1 MSQEYTEDKEVKL
14 TKLSSGRRLLEA
26 MLILCSLFAIW
37 LMAALLSFNPS
48 DPSWSQTAW
57 HEPIH
62 NLGGAP
68 GAWLADT
75 LFFIFGVMAYT
86 IPVIIIGGCWFAW
99 RHQENDEYIDYFA
112 VSLRLIGALALI
124 LTSCGLAAINAD
136 DIWYFASGGV
146 IGSLLSTTL
155 QPLLHS
161 SGGTIALLCI
171 WAAGLTLF
179 TGWSWVSIAE
189 KLGGGI
195 LSVLT
200 FASNRTRR
208 DDTWVD
214 EGEYEDD
221 EEEYDDEEAAR
232 PQESR
237 RARILRSALA
247 RRKRLAEKFT
257 NPMGRKT
264 DAALFSGKRMDDGE
278 EVVQY
283 SASGA
288 PVAADDVLFSGASA
302 ARPAEDDVLFSGAS
316 AVRPGDFDPYDPL
329 LNGHSIA
336 EPVSAAAAATAAP
349 QAWAESPVGHHG
361 AAPAYQPEASYPPQ
375 QAYQPEPAPFQQAA
389 YQPPAGQTAPQA
401 YQPEPA
407 PYQQPVYD
415 PRAGQPAPQA
425 YQPEPA
431 PYQQPVY
438 DPRAGQP
445 APQAYQPEPAPYQQP
460 AYDPQAGQPA
470 PQAYQPEPA
479 PYQQP
484 AYDPQAGQPAPQAYQ
499 PEPAPY
505 QQPAYDPHAG
515 QPAPQAYQPEPA
527 PYQQPAYDPYAGQP
541 APQTYQQPAYD
552 PNAGQ
557 LAPQTYQQPAYDPN
571 AGQPAPQPYQPE
583 PAAYQPQSAPVPP
596 PEPEPEV
603 VQEEVKRPPLYYFE
617 EVEEKRARERELL
630 ASWYQPIPEP
640 ESPIATKPLTP
651 PTTASKP
658 PVETTVVSAVAAGVH
673 QATAASGGA
682 AAATSS
688 TAASAAATPLF
699 SPASSGPRVQVKE
712 GIGPKL
718 PRPNRVRVPTR
729 RELASYGIKLPS
741 QREAEQRARQAER
754 DPHYDDEL
762 LSDEE
767 ADAMEQDELARQ
779 FAATQQ
785 QRYGHRW
792 EDDNATDDDEADA
805 AAEAE
810 LARQFAATQQQRY
823 ATEQPPG
830 ANPFSPADYE
840 FSPMKTLVN
849 DGPSEPLFTPT
860 PEVQPQQP
868 AQRYQ
873 QPAAAPQQ
881 GYQPAQHQPIHHQP
895 VPPQPQSYPT
905 ASQPVQPQQP
915 VAPQGHQ
922 PAAPAPQESLIH
934 PLLMR
939 NGDSRP
945 LQKPTTPLP
954 SLDLL
959 TPPPSEVEPVDT
971 FALEQMA
978 RLVEA
983 RLADFRIKA
992 DVVNYS
998 PGPVITRFEL
1008 NLAPGVKA
1016 ARISNLSRDL
1026 ARSLSTVAV
1035 RVVEVIPGK
1044 PYVGLELPNKKRQ
1057 TVYLREVLD
1066 NAKFRD
1072 NPSPLT
1078 VVLGKDIAGDP
1089 VVADLAKM
1097 PHLLVAGTTGSGK
1110 SVGVNAMIL
1119 SMLYKAQPEDVRFIM
1134 IDPKMLELS
1143 VYEGIPH
1150 LLTEVVTDM
1159 KDAANAL
1166 RWSVNEMERRYKLM
1180 SALGVRNLAG
1190 YNEKIAEAA
1199 RMGRPIPDPY
1209 WKPGDSMDAVHPVLE
1224 KLPYIV
1230 VLVDEF
1236 ADLMMTVGKKVEEL
1250 IARLAQKARAA
1261 GIHLV
1266 LATQRPSVDVIT
1278 GLIKANIPTRIAFT
1292 VSSKID
1298 SRTILDQGGA
1308 ESLLGMGDMLYS
1320 GPNSTT
1326 PVRVHGAFVRDQEVH
1341 AVVQDWKARGRPQYV
1356 DGITSDSESE
1366 GGGGGFDGGEELD
1379 PLFDQAVNFVTEKRK
1394 ASISGVQRQ
1403 FRIGYNRAAR
1413 IIEQMEAQ
1421 GIVSE
1426 QGHNGNRE
1434 VLAPPPFE

>member
-1 MSQEYTEDKEVKL
+1 MSQEYTEDKDVTL

-26 MLILCSLFAIW
+26 LLILIALFAVW

-62 NLGGAP
+62 NLGGIP

-86 IPVIIIGGCWFAW
+86 IPVIIVGGCWFAW
-99 RHQENDEYIDYFA
+99 RHQASDEYVDYFA
-112 VSLRLIGALALI
+112 VSLRIIGVLALI

-161 SGGTIALLCI
+161 SGGTLTLLCI

-189 KLGGGI
+189 KLGGWLLNI
-195 LSVLT
+195 LT

-214 EGEYEDD
+214 DEEYED
-221 EEEYDDEEAAR
+221 EEESVDAADGK
-232 PQESR
+232 PHESR
-237 RARILRSALA
+237 RARILRGALA

-257 NPMGRKT
+257 NPLGRHT
-264 DAALFSGKRMDDGE
+264 DAALFSGKRMDDE
-278 EVVQY
+278 DEIEY
-283 SASGA
+283 SARGV
-288 PVAADDVLFSGASA
+288 VADPNDVLFSGNRATL
-302 ARPAEDDVLFSGAS
+302 PEYDEL
-316 AVRPGDFDPYDPL
+316 DPL
-329 LNGHSIA
+329 LNGHSVT
-336 EPVSAAAAATAAP
+336 EPVAAAAAATTAAQAWSAPVDPLLQTSPVTNTVMEQPAPAVAWQSAPGPQTGDAAIAPTPKGYPQPAQYAQPPVQQPYEPWQQPVVEESPQPQYYAP
-349 QAWAESPVGHHG
+349 QPEPV
-361 AAPAYQPEASYPPQ
+361 YQPEPVLQPVYQ
-375 QAYQPEPAPFQQAA
+375 QDPTSQQNATFQQPAYQPEPAPQPVYQQESI
-389 YQPPAGQTAPQA
+389 PQ
-401 YQPEPA
+401 QSTTF
-407 PYQQPVYD
+407 QQPVVE
-415 PRAGQPAPQA
+415 QPL
-425 YQPEPA
+425 
-431 PYQQPVY
+431 V
-438 DPRAGQP
+438 
-445 APQAYQPEPAPYQQP
+445 
-460 AYDPQAGQPA
+460 
-470 PQAYQPEPA
+470 
-479 PYQQP
+479 
-484 AYDPQAGQPAPQAYQ
+484 
-499 PEPAPY
+499 
-505 QQPAYDPHAG
+505 
-515 QPAPQAYQPEPA
+515 
-527 PYQQPAYDPYAGQP
+527 
-541 APQTYQQPAYD
+541 
-552 PNAGQ
+552 
-557 LAPQTYQQPAYDPN
+557 
-571 AGQPAPQPYQPE
+571 
-583 PAAYQPQSAPVPP
+583 V
-596 PEPEPEV
+596 EPEPV
-603 VQEEVKRPPLYYFE
+603 VEEVKPTRPPLYYFE
-617 EVEEKRARERELL
+617 EVEEKRAREREQL
-630 ASWYQPIPEP
+630 AAWYQPIPEP
-640 ESPIATKPLTP
+640 AQEPERIKPSTP
-651 PTTASKP
+651 SMPTTASIP
-658 PVETTVVSAVAAGVH
+658 PVESVAAVAPLAAGVKS
-673 QATAASGGA
+673 AALGAGA
-682 AAATSS
+682 AAA
-688 TAASAAATPLF
+688 APVF
-699 SPASSGPRVQVKE
+699 SLAGSGAPRPQVKE
-712 GIGPKL
+712 GIGPQL

-741 QREAEQRARQAER
+741 QRMAEEKAREEQLDTDA
-754 DPHYDDEL
+754 YNDDEM
-762 LSDEE
+762 
-767 ADAMEQDELARQ
+767 DAMQQDELARQ
-779 FAATQQ
+779 FAQSQQ
-785 QRYGHRW
+785 HRYG
-792 EDDNATDDDEADA
+792 EEYQDDTHQTDDEDS

-810 LARQFAATQQQRY
+810 LARQFASSQQQRY
-823 ATEQPPG
+823 SGEQPAG
-830 ANPFSPADYE
+830 ANPFSLDDFE
-840 FSPMKTLVN
+840 FSPMKTLV
-849 DGPSEPLFTPT
+849 DEGPHEPLFTPGVM
-860 PEVQPQQP
+860 PEPAPQYQEPVAPQQH
-868 AQRYQ
+868 YQ
-873 QPAAAPQQ
+873 QPA
-881 GYQPAQHQPIHHQP
+881 
-895 VPPQPQSYPT
+895 
-905 ASQPVQPQQP
+905 QP
-915 VAPQGHQ
+915 VAPQQHYQQ
-922 PAAPAPQESLIH
+922 PAQPVAPQQHYQQPAQPVAPQQHYQQPAQPVAPQQHYQQPAQPVAPQQHYQQPAQPVAPQQHYQQPAQPVTPPPQDSLIH

-945 LQKPTTPLP
+945 AHRPSTPLP

-959 TPPPSEVEPVDT
+959 TPPPSEVEPIDT

-1026 ARSLSTVAV
+1026 ARSLSTAAV

-1072 NPSPLT
+1072 NSSPLT
-1078 VVLGKDIAGDP
+1078 VVLGKDIAGEP

-1209 WKPGDSMDAVHPVLE
+1209 WKPGDSMDVQHPVLE

-1320 GPNSTT
+1320 APNSTI
-1326 PVRVHGAFVRDQEVH
+1326 PVRVHGAFVRDEEVH

-1379 PLFDQAVNFVTEKRK
+1379 PLFDQAVNFVTQKRK

>member
-1 MSQEYTEDKEVKL
+1 MSQEYTEDKEVTL

-26 MLILCSLFAIW
+26 LLILIVLFAVW

-62 NLGGAP
+62 NLGGMP

-86 IPVIIIGGCWFAW
+86 IPVIIVGGCWFAW
-99 RHQENDEYIDYFA
+99 RHQSSDEYIDYFA
-112 VSLRLIGALALI
+112 VSLRIIGVLALI

-161 SGGTIALLCI
+161 SGGTIALLCV

-179 TGWSWVSIAE
+179 TGWSWVTIAE
-189 KLGGGI
+189 KLGGWI
-195 LSVLT
+195 LNILT

-214 EGEYEDD
+214 EDEYEDD
-221 EEEYDDEEAAR
+221 EEYEDENHGK
-232 PQESR
+232 QHESR
-237 RARILRSALA
+237 RARILRGALA
-247 RRKRLAEKFT
+247 RRKRLAEKFI
-257 NPMGRKT
+257 NPMGRQT
-264 DAALFSGKRMDDGE
+264 DAALFSGKRMDDDE
-278 EVVQY
+278 EITY
-283 SASGA
+283 TARG
-288 PVAADDVLFSGASA
+288 VAADPDDVLFSGNRATQ
-302 ARPAEDDVLFSGAS
+302 PEYDE
-316 AVRPGDFDPYDPL
+316 YDPL
-329 LNGHSIA
+329 LNGAPIT
-336 EPVSAAAAATAAP
+336 EPVAVAAAATTATQSWAAP
-349 QAWAESPVGHHG
+349 VEPVTQTPPVASVDVPPAQPTVAWQPVPGPQTG
-361 AAPAYQPEASYPPQ
+361 EPVIAPAPEGYPQ
-375 QAYQPEPAPFQQAA
+375 QSQYAQPAVQYNEPL
-389 YQPPAGQTAPQA
+389 
-401 YQPEPA
+401 
-407 PYQQPVYD
+407 QQPVQPQQPYYA
-415 PRAGQPAPQA
+415 PAAEQPAQ
-425 YQPEPA
+425 QPYYAPA
-431 PYQQPVY
+431 PEQPV
-438 DPRAGQP
+438 AGNAWQAEEQQSTF
-445 APQAYQPEPAPYQQP
+445 APQSTYQTE
-460 AYDPQAGQPA
+460 
-470 PQAYQPEPA
+470 
-479 PYQQP
+479 
-484 AYDPQAGQPAPQAYQ
+484 
-499 PEPAPY
+499 
-505 QQPAYDPHAG
+505 
-515 QPAPQAYQPEPA
+515 
-527 PYQQPAYDPYAGQP
+527 
-541 APQTYQQPAYD
+541 QTYQQPAAQE
-552 PNAGQ
+552 P
-557 LAPQTYQQPAYDPN
+557 LYQQP
-571 AGQPAPQPYQPE
+571 QPVEQQP
-583 PAAYQPQSAPVPP
+583 VV
-596 PEPEPEV
+596 EPEPV
-603 VQEEVKRPPLYYFE
+603 VEETKPARPPLYYFE
-617 EVEEKRARERELL
+617 EVEEKRAREREQL
-630 ASWYQPIPEP
+630 AAWYQPIPEP
-640 ESPIATKPLTP
+640 VKEPEPIKSSLKAPSV
-651 PTTASKP
+651 AAVP
-658 PVETTVVSAVAAGVH
+658 PVEAAAAVSPL
-673 QATAASGGA
+673 ASGVKKATLATGA
-682 AAATSS
+682 AATV
-688 TAASAAATPLF
+688 AAPVF
-699 SPASSGPRVQVKE
+699 SLANSGGPRPQVKE
-712 GIGPKL
+712 GIGPQL
-718 PRPNRVRVPTR
+718 PRPKRIRVPTR

-741 QREAEQRARQAER
+741 QRAAEEKAREAQRNQY
-754 DPHYDDEL
+754 DSGDQYNDDEI
-762 LSDEE
+762 
-767 ADAMEQDELARQ
+767 DAMQQDELARQ
-779 FAATQQ
+779 FAQTQQ
-785 QRYGHRW
+785 QRYGEQYQHDVPVNA
-792 EDDNATDDDEADA
+792 EDADA

-810 LARQFAATQQQRY
+810 LARQFAQTQQQRY
-823 ATEQPPG
+823 SGEQPAG
-830 ANPFSPADYE
+830 ANPFSLDDFE
-840 FSPMKTLVN
+840 FSPMKALLD
-849 DGPSEPLFTPT
+849 DGPHEPLFTPIVE
-860 PEVQPQQP
+860 PVQ
-868 AQRYQ
+868 
-873 QPAAAPQQ
+873 
-881 GYQPAQHQPIHHQP
+881 
-895 VPPQPQSYPT
+895 
-905 ASQPVQPQQP
+905 QPQQP
-915 VAPQGHQ
+915 VAPQQQYQQ
-922 PAAPAPQESLIH
+922 PQQPVAPQQQYQQPQQPVAPQQQYQQPQQPVAPQPQDTLLH

-945 LQKPTTPLP
+945 LHKPTTPLP

-1078 VVLGKDIAGDP
+1078 VVLGKDIAGEP

-1166 RWSVNEMERRYKLM
+1166 RWCVNEMERRYKLM

-1190 YNEKIAEAA
+1190 YNEKIAEAD
-1199 RMGRPIPDPY
+1199 RMMRPIPDPY
-1209 WKPGDSMDAVHPVLE
+1209 WKPGDSMDAQHPVLKKE
-1224 KLPYIV
+1224 PYIV

-1298 SRTILDQGGA
+1298 SRTILDQAGA

-1320 GPNSTT
+1320 GPNSTL

-1366 GGGGGFDGGEELD
+1366 GGAGGFDGAEELD
-1379 PLFDQAVNFVTEKRK
+1379 PLFDQAVQFVTEKRK

-1434 VLAPPPFE
+1434 VLAPPPFD

>member
-26 MLILCSLFAIW
+26 LLILCSLFAIW

-62 NLGGAP
+62 NIGGIP

-189 KLGGGI
+189 KLGGAI

-214 EGEYEDD
+214 EDEYEDD
-221 EEEYDDEEAAR
+221 EDDYDDAAK

-247 RRKRLAEKFT
+247 RRQRLAEKFS

-264 DAALFSGKRMDDGE
+264 DAALFSGKRMDDAE
-278 EVVQY
+278 EDVQF
-283 SASGA
+283 SANGA

-302 ARPAEDDVLFSGAS
+302 ARPGDADDVLFSGAS
-316 AVRPGDFDPYDPL
+316 AARPGDFDPYDPL

-336 EPVSAAAAATAAP
+336 DPLAVAAAATAAP
-349 QAWAESPVGHHG
+349 QAWAEPVAEQQPVYQPEPSYPQHQ
-361 AAPAYQPEASYPPQ
+361 AYQPEQAPVQQPVYQPEPSYPQHQAYQSEQAPVQQPVHQPEPSYPQ
-375 QAYQPEPAPFQQAA
+375 YQAYQPEQAPVQQPVHQPEASWPPHQAYQPEQAPVQQPVYQPEPSYPQHQAYQPEQAPVQQPVYQPEPSYPQHQAYQPEPAVST
-389 YQPPAGQTAPQA
+389 PAIAPEAPQ
-401 YQPEPA
+401 ED
-407 PYQQPVYD
+407 VK
-415 PRAGQPAPQA
+415 PQ
-425 YQPEPA
+425 
-431 PYQQPVY
+431 
-438 DPRAGQP
+438 
-445 APQAYQPEPAPYQQP
+445 
-460 AYDPQAGQPA
+460 
-470 PQAYQPEPA
+470 
-479 PYQQP
+479 
-484 AYDPQAGQPAPQAYQ
+484 
-499 PEPAPY
+499 
-505 QQPAYDPHAG
+505 
-515 QPAPQAYQPEPA
+515 
-527 PYQQPAYDPYAGQP
+527 
-541 APQTYQQPAYD
+541 
-552 PNAGQ
+552 
-557 LAPQTYQQPAYDPN
+557 
-571 AGQPAPQPYQPE
+571 
-583 PAAYQPQSAPVPP
+583 
-596 PEPEPEV
+596 
-603 VQEEVKRPPLYYFE
+603 RPPMYYFE
-617 EVEEKRARERELL
+617 EVEEKRAREREQL
-630 ASWYQPIPEP
+630 AAWYQPIPEP
-640 ESPIATKPLTP
+640 ASPVATRPVTP
-651 PTTASKP
+651 PPAPSVEAAAVTTL
-658 PVETTVVSAVAAGVH
+658 AAGVQ
-673 QATAASGGA
+673 QATSAGTTAA
-682 AAATSS
+682 
-688 TAASAAATPLF
+688 AASAASSAAPLF
-699 SPASSGPRVQVKE
+699 SPASGGPRAQVKE

-718 PRPNRVRVPTR
+718 PRPNHVRVPTR

-741 QREAEQRARQAER
+741 QRMAEERARKAELNQA
-754 DPHYDDEL
+754 YDDEPL
-762 LSDEE
+762 TDEE
-767 ADAMEQDELARQ
+767 VDALEQDELARQ

-785 QRYGHRW
+785 QRYGEVYAQDE
-792 EDDNATDDDEADA
+792 EDDS

-810 LARQFAATQQQRY
+810 LARQFAASQQQRY
-823 ATEQPPG
+823 SREQPQG
-830 ANPFSPADYE
+830 ATPFSPADYD
-840 FSPMKTLVN
+840 FSPMKALVD
-849 DGPSEPLFTPT
+849 DGPSEPLFTPM
-860 PEVQPQQP
+860 PETQPPAQQYQQP
-868 AQRYQ
+868 VQRYQ
-873 QPAAAPQQ
+873 QPVQPSPVQQ
-881 GYQPAQHQPIHHQP
+881 PYQQPA
-895 VPPQPQSYPT
+895 
-905 ASQPVQPQQP
+905 QPVQPPQMAQQP
-915 VAPQGHQ
+915 QPAAQSYQPQQAPQGHMPQQTVAAQ
-922 PAAPAPQESLIH
+922 PPQDSLIH

-939 NGDSRP
+939 NGNSQPMQR
-945 LQKPTTPLP
+945 PTTPLP

-1026 ARSLSTVAV
+1026 ARSLSTIAV

-1066 NAKFRD
+1066 NTKFRD

-1320 GPNSTT
+1320 GPNSTM

-1366 GGGGGFDGGEELD
+1366 GGSGGFDGGEELD

>member
-1 MSQEYTEDKEVKL
+1 MSQEYTEDKEVTL

-26 MLILCSLFAIW
+26 LLILIVLFAVW

-62 NLGGAP
+62 NLGGMP

-86 IPVIIIGGCWFAW
+86 IPVIIVGGCWFAW
-99 RHQENDEYIDYFA
+99 RHQSSDEYIDYFA
-112 VSLRLIGALALI
+112 VSLRIIGVLALI

-161 SGGTIALLCI
+161 SGGTIALLCV

-179 TGWSWVSIAE
+179 TGWSWVTIAE
-189 KLGGGI
+189 KLGGWI
-195 LSVLT
+195 LNILT

-214 EGEYEDD
+214 EDEYEDD
-221 EEEYDDEEAAR
+221 EEYEDENHGK
-232 PQESR
+232 QHESR
-237 RARILRSALA
+237 RARILRGALA
-247 RRKRLAEKFT
+247 RRKRLAEKFI
-257 NPMGRKT
+257 NPMGRQT
-264 DAALFSGKRMDDGE
+264 DAALFSGKRMDDDE
-278 EVVQY
+278 EITY
-283 SASGA
+283 TARG
-288 PVAADDVLFSGASA
+288 VAADPDDVLFSGNRATQ
-302 ARPAEDDVLFSGAS
+302 PEYDE
-316 AVRPGDFDPYDPL
+316 YDPL
-329 LNGHSIA
+329 LNGAPIT
-336 EPVSAAAAATAAP
+336 EPVAVAAAATTATQSWAAP
-349 QAWAESPVGHHG
+349 VEPVTQTPPVASVDVPPSQPTVAWQPVPGPQTG
-361 AAPAYQPEASYPPQ
+361 EPVIAPAPEGYPQ
-375 QAYQPEPAPFQQAA
+375 QSQYAQPAVQYNEPL
-389 YQPPAGQTAPQA
+389 
-401 YQPEPA
+401 
-407 PYQQPVYD
+407 QQPVQPQQPYYA
-415 PRAGQPAPQA
+415 PAAEQPAQ
-425 YQPEPA
+425 QPYYAPAAEQSVQQPYYATAPEQPAQQPYYAPA
-431 PYQQPVY
+431 PEQPV
-438 DPRAGQP
+438 AGNAWQAEEQQSTF
-445 APQAYQPEPAPYQQP
+445 APQSTYQTE
-460 AYDPQAGQPA
+460 
-470 PQAYQPEPA
+470 
-479 PYQQP
+479 
-484 AYDPQAGQPAPQAYQ
+484 
-499 PEPAPY
+499 
-505 QQPAYDPHAG
+505 
-515 QPAPQAYQPEPA
+515 
-527 PYQQPAYDPYAGQP
+527 
-541 APQTYQQPAYD
+541 QTYQQPAAQE
-552 PNAGQ
+552 P
-557 LAPQTYQQPAYDPN
+557 LYQQPQSVEQ
-571 AGQPAPQPYQPE
+571 QP
-583 PAAYQPQSAPVPP
+583 VV
-596 PEPEPEV
+596 EPEPV
-603 VQEEVKRPPLYYFE
+603 VEETKPARPPLYYFE
-617 EVEEKRARERELL
+617 EVEEKRAREREQL
-630 ASWYQPIPEP
+630 AAWYQPIPEP
-640 ESPIATKPLTP
+640 VKEPEPIKSSLKAPSV
-651 PTTASKP
+651 AAVP
-658 PVETTVVSAVAAGVH
+658 PVEAAAAVSPL
-673 QATAASGGA
+673 ASGVKKATLATGA
-682 AAATSS
+682 AATV
-688 TAASAAATPLF
+688 AAPVF
-699 SPASSGPRVQVKE
+699 SLANSGGPRPQVKE
-712 GIGPKL
+712 GIGPQL
-718 PRPNRVRVPTR
+718 PRPKRIRVPTR

-741 QREAEQRARQAER
+741 QRAAEEKAREAQRNQY
-754 DPHYDDEL
+754 DSGDQYNDDEI
-762 LSDEE
+762 
-767 ADAMEQDELARQ
+767 DAMQQDELARQ
-779 FAATQQ
+779 FAQTQQ
-785 QRYGHRW
+785 QRYGEQYQHDVPVNA
-792 EDDNATDDDEADA
+792 EDADA

-810 LARQFAATQQQRY
+810 LARQFAQTQQQRY
-823 ATEQPPG
+823 SGEQPAG
-830 ANPFSPADYE
+830 ANPFSLDDFE
-840 FSPMKTLVN
+840 FSPMKALLD
-849 DGPSEPLFTPT
+849 DGPHEPLFTPIVE
-860 PEVQPQQP
+860 PVQ
-868 AQRYQ
+868 
-873 QPAAAPQQ
+873 
-881 GYQPAQHQPIHHQP
+881 
-895 VPPQPQSYPT
+895 
-905 ASQPVQPQQP
+905 QPQQP
-915 VAPQGHQ
+915 VAPQQQYQQ
-922 PAAPAPQESLIH
+922 PQQPVPPQQQYQQPQQPVAPQPQYQQPQQQVAPQPQYQQPQQPVAPQPQYQQPQQPVAPQPQYQQPQQPVAPQQQDTLLH

-945 LQKPTTPLP
+945 LHKPTTPLP

-1078 VVLGKDIAGDP
+1078 VVLGKDIAGEP

-1166 RWSVNEMERRYKLM
+1166 RWCVNEMERRYKLM

-1190 YNEKIAEAA
+1190 YNEKIAEAD
-1199 RMGRPIPDPY
+1199 RMMRPIPDPY
-1209 WKPGDSMDAVHPVLE
+1209 WKPGDSMDAQHPVLKKE
-1224 KLPYIV
+1224 PYIV

-1298 SRTILDQGGA
+1298 SRTILDQAGA

-1320 GPNSTT
+1320 GPNSTL

-1366 GGGGGFDGGEELD
+1366 GGAGGFDGAEELD
-1379 PLFDQAVNFVTEKRK
+1379 PLFDQAVQFVTEKRK

-1434 VLAPPPFE
+1434 VLAPPPFD

>member
-1 MSQEYTEDKEVKL
+1 MSQEYTEDKEVTL

-26 MLILCSLFAIW
+26 LLILIVLFAVW

-62 NLGGAP
+62 NLGGMP

-86 IPVIIIGGCWFAW
+86 IPVIIVGGCWFAW
-99 RHQENDEYIDYFA
+99 RHQSSDEYIDYFA
-112 VSLRLIGALALI
+112 VSLRIIGVLALI

-161 SGGTIALLCI
+161 SGGTIALLCV

-179 TGWSWVSIAE
+179 TGWSWVTIAE
-189 KLGGGI
+189 KLGGWI
-195 LSVLT
+195 LNILT

-214 EGEYEDD
+214 EDEYEDD
-221 EEEYDDEEAAR
+221 EEYEDENHGK
-232 PQESR
+232 QHESR
-237 RARILRSALA
+237 RARILRGALA
-247 RRKRLAEKFT
+247 RRKRLAEKFI
-257 NPMGRKT
+257 NPMGRQT
-264 DAALFSGKRMDDGE
+264 DAALFSGKRMDDE
-278 EVVQY
+278 EEITY
-283 SASGA
+283 TARG
-288 PVAADDVLFSGASA
+288 VAADPDDVLFSGNRATQ
-302 ARPAEDDVLFSGAS
+302 PEYDE
-316 AVRPGDFDPYDPL
+316 YDPL
-329 LNGHSIA
+329 LNGAPIT
-336 EPVSAAAAATAAP
+336 EPVAVAAAATTATQSWAAP
-349 QAWAESPVGHHG
+349 VEPVTQTPPVASVDVPPAQPTVAWQPVPGPQTG
-361 AAPAYQPEASYPPQ
+361 EPVIAPAPEGYPQ
-375 QAYQPEPAPFQQAA
+375 QLQYAQPAVQYNEPL
-389 YQPPAGQTAPQA
+389 
-401 YQPEPA
+401 
-407 PYQQPVYD
+407 QQPVQPQQPYYA
-415 PRAGQPAPQA
+415 PAAEQPVQQPYYAPAAEQPVQQPYYATAAEQSAQQPYYAPAPEQSAAGNAWQA
-425 YQPEPA
+425 EE
-431 PYQQPVY
+431 QQSTF
-438 DPRAGQP
+438 
-445 APQAYQPEPAPYQQP
+445 APQSTYQTE
-460 AYDPQAGQPA
+460 
-470 PQAYQPEPA
+470 
-479 PYQQP
+479 
-484 AYDPQAGQPAPQAYQ
+484 
-499 PEPAPY
+499 
-505 QQPAYDPHAG
+505 
-515 QPAPQAYQPEPA
+515 
-527 PYQQPAYDPYAGQP
+527 
-541 APQTYQQPAYD
+541 QTYQQPAAQE
-552 PNAGQ
+552 P
-557 LAPQTYQQPAYDPN
+557 LYQQP
-571 AGQPAPQPYQPE
+571 QPVEQQP
-583 PAAYQPQSAPVPP
+583 VV
-596 PEPEPEV
+596 EPEPV
-603 VQEEVKRPPLYYFE
+603 VEETKPARPPLYYFE
-617 EVEEKRARERELL
+617 EVEEKRAREREQL
-630 ASWYQPIPEP
+630 AAWYQPIPEP
-640 ESPIATKPLTP
+640 VKEPEPIKSSLKAPSV
-651 PTTASKP
+651 AAVP
-658 PVETTVVSAVAAGVH
+658 PVEAAAAVSPLVSGVKK
-673 QATAASGGA
+673 ATLATGA
-682 AAATSS
+682 AATV
-688 TAASAAATPLF
+688 AAPVFSLANSA
-699 SPASSGPRVQVKE
+699 GPRPQVKE
-712 GIGPKL
+712 GIGPQL
-718 PRPNRVRVPTR
+718 PRPKRIRVPTR

-741 QREAEQRARQAER
+741 QRAAEEKAREAQRNQY
-754 DPHYDDEL
+754 DSGDHYNDDEI
-762 LSDEE
+762 
-767 ADAMEQDELARQ
+767 DAMQQDELARQ
-779 FAATQQ
+779 FAQTQQ
-785 QRYGHRW
+785 QRYGEQYQHDVPANA
-792 EDDNATDDDEADA
+792 EDADA

-810 LARQFAATQQQRY
+810 LARQFAQTQQQRY
-823 ATEQPPG
+823 SGEQPAG
-830 ANPFSPADYE
+830 ANPFTLDDFE
-840 FSPMKTLVN
+840 FSPMKALLD
-849 DGPSEPLFTPT
+849 DGPHEPLFTPIVE
-860 PEVQPQQP
+860 PVQQPQQP
-868 AQRYQ
+868 I
-873 QPAAAPQQ
+873 APQQ
-881 GYQPAQHQPIHHQP
+881 QYQ
-895 VPPQPQSYPT
+895 
-905 ASQPVQPQQP
+905 QPQQP
-915 VAPQGHQ
+915 VAPQPQYQQ
-922 PAAPAPQESLIH
+922 PQQPVAPQQQYQQPQQPVAPQQQYQQPQQPVAQQPQYQQPQQPVAPQPHDTLLH

-945 LQKPTTPLP
+945 LHKPTTPLP

-1078 VVLGKDIAGDP
+1078 VVLGKDIAGEP

-1166 RWSVNEMERRYKLM
+1166 RWCVNEMERRYKLM

-1190 YNEKIAEAA
+1190 YNEKIAEAD
-1199 RMGRPIPDPY
+1199 RMMRPIPDPY
-1209 WKPGDSMDAVHPVLE
+1209 WKPGDSMDAQHPVLKKE
-1224 KLPYIV
+1224 PYIV

-1298 SRTILDQGGA
+1298 SRTILDQAGA

-1320 GPNSTT
+1320 GPNSTL

-1366 GGGGGFDGGEELD
+1366 GGAGGFDGAEELD
-1379 PLFDQAVNFVTEKRK
+1379 PLFDQAVQFVTEKRK

-1434 VLAPPPFE
+1434 VLAPPPFD